1 MMIQEEI
8 LSNSLSGTAD
18 TAGAGKQISVL
29 LVEDDRSLR
38 RYLQIV
44 LERAGYRV
52 LSAGDGLEA
61 MRVALNSAVDLVI
74 TDAMMPHFN
83 GYQLCRFF
91 RSSAQLSQI
100 PLVLLSALERS
111 EENEEPA
118 QVDAFIPKPV
128 SPEKLLQCVGTLL
141 LAGD

>member
-1 MMIQEEI
+1 MITQEKI
-8 LSNSLSGTAD
+8 LSNSLSGTAENS
-18 TAGAGKQISVL
+18 GSGKPISVL

-44 LERAGYRV
+44 LERAGYKV

-61 MRVALNSAVDLVI
+61 MRVALNCAIDLVI

-91 RSSAQLSQI
+91 RTSAQLSQI

-111 EENEEPA
+111 EESQEPA
-118 QVDAFIPKPV
+118 QVDAFLPKPV
-128 SPEKLLQCVGTLL
+128 SPEKLLECVEGLL
-141 LAGD
+141 LTAD

>member
-1 MMIQEEI
+1 M
-8 LSNSLSGTAD
+8 
-18 TAGAGKQISVL
+18 SVL

-44 LERAGYRV
+44 LERAGYKV
-52 LSAGDGLEA
+52 TSAADGLEA
-61 MRVALNSAVDLVI
+61 MRVALNCAVDLVI

-100 PLVLLSALERS
+100 PIVLLSALERA
-111 EENEEPA
+111 EESEEPA
-118 QVDAFIPKPV
+118 QVDAFLAKPV
-128 SPEKLLQCVGTLL
+128 SPERLLRCVERVLVM
-141 LAGD
+141 AE